1 MLISV
6 TYPGCIKSGAQG
18 TKAFLVEGMGAR
30 GGQGALAS
38 NPHPEYNACADFSG
52 VPRIYILEGHK
63 GPGIFWWET
72 WAPVGAQGALPP
84 HPLWNVKTC

>member
-1 MLISV
+1 
-6 TYPGCIKSGAQG
+6 
-18 TKAFLVEGMGAR
+18 MGAR

-63 GPGIFWWET
+63 GPGIFWWGT
-72 WAPVGAQGALPP
+72 LAPVGGGKGHLP
-84 HPLWNVKTC
+84 HPFLECKNVLSSVADPGFLD